1 MQIWKNQRSLKGTEA
16 PIDNDDGDFDIIYS
30 EEILVPFT
38 AQDPTLDTLPVPND
52 DPKDILKTYLQM
64 KLNLR
69 SCMK

>member
-1 MQIWKNQRSLKGTEA
+1 MQIWKNQKSLKGTEA

-30 EEILVPFT
+30 EEILVPLT

-52 DPKDILKTYLQM
+52 DPEDILKTYLQM